1 MPILPNPAMRLS
13 CPIAIQFCPLLGFSA
28 HAAPKKFASEV
39 ITKETPGH
47 QVEIEIN
54 ITGAKQLVLEVTDG
68 GDSAYDWA
76 DWVEPRFVAAD
87 IAERVV
93 SEVSM
98 MPPTLLNTLIEE
110 EILDLLMDLS
120 SGGKVGH
127 THFRG
132 SAGNEAVVRHR
143 ASFPLFPTAPD

>member
-1 MPILPNPAMRLS
+1 MPILPKPTMRLS
-13 CPIAIQFCPLLGFSA
+13 RPIAILFCPLLGLSA
-28 HAAPKKFASEV
+28 NAAPKKFASEV

-47 QVEIEIN
+47 QVEIEID

-76 DWVEPRFVAAD
+76 DWVEPRLVAAD

-93 SEVSM
+93 SKVSM
-98 MPPTLLNTLIEE
+98 MPPTLLNTLTEE
-110 EILDLLMDLS
+110 EVLDLLMYLS

-127 THFRG
+127 TAFQK
-132 SAGNEAVVRHR
+132 
-143 ASFPLFPTAPD
+143 